1 MIPTII
7 YFLLRRYRRMN
18 PAKAERLTL
27 AMQKASRILLLFILL
42 LLIGY
47 LALPQD
53 TQLQYTI
60 KRKGNEVGSI
70 SFSQQYSGNRRVLK
84 IESQIKT
91 RFLFLFTAMGR
102 EESVFENGVLIWSS
116 IYQKLNG
123 SERVNKK
130 TQLIG
135 TNYVITKGKES
146 ESGNSFPIVYN
157 MICLYAKEPV
167 NIAKVY
173 SDAFQRFLD
182 IQMLGDHYY
191 KIVFPDGNYNE
202 YHYSNGLCTKVE
214 VHHRLYRSSFE
225 LKIN

>member
-7 YFLLRRYRRMN
+7 YFLLRRYRRIN

-27 AMQKASRILLLFILL
+27 VMKKVSRILVLFILL

-47 LALPQD
+47 FALPQD

-60 KRKGNEVGSI
+60 KRKGSEVGII
-70 SFSQQYSGNRRVLK
+70 SFSQQHSGNKRVLK
-84 IESQIKT
+84 IDSKIRT
-91 RFLFLFTAMGR
+91 RILFLFTALGQ
-102 EESVFENGVLIWSS
+102 EESVFENGILIRSS

-130 TQLIG
+130 TQLVG
-135 TNYVITKGKES
+135 SSYVVTKGKES
-146 ESGNSFPIVYN
+146 ETIISYPISYN
-157 MICLYAKEPV
+157 MICLYAREPV
-167 NIAKVY
+167 SIPKVY

-182 IQMLGDHYY
+182 IQTLGDHYY

-225 LKIN
+225 LKTN